1 MSPAWLRDLPVAH
14 RGLHGPGIP
23 ENSLA
28 AFEAAVAAGFAIELD
43 ARVSADG
50 EPMVFHDETLDRMTG
65 VTGRVDRH
73 DAATLRLFGLGGG
86 ERIPTLA
93 DALALVAGRTPVLVE
108 VKPGRMIERCCA
120 RVMSDYR
127 GALAVQS
134 FDPLSV
140 RRLARLV
147 PAPAG
152 LLAASSDRLLL
163 AHALRPDFLAHDV
176 RSPSV
181 GRAGRAAAALG
192 VPLLLWTVR
201 SAREHAIADRLGAN
215 RIFERA
221 AA

>member
-1 MSPAWLRDLPVAH
+1 MAH
-14 RGLHGPGIP
+14 RGLHGAGIP

-50 EPMVFHDETLDRMTG
+50 VPMVFHDETLDRMTG
-65 VTGRVDRH
+65 ATGATGATGRVDRH
-73 DAATLRLFGLGGG
+73 DEGALRLFGLGGG
-86 ERIPTLA
+86 ERIPTLGE
-93 DALALVAGRTPVLVE
+93 ALALVRGRTPVLVE

-120 RVMSDYR
+120 RVLSDYR
-127 GALAVQS
+127 GPLGVQS
-134 FDPLSV
+134 FDPRSV

-147 PAPAG
+147 RAPAG
-152 LLAASSDRLLL
+152 LLAASGDRLLL
-163 AHALRPDFLAHDV
+163 ARALRPDFLAHDV

-181 GRAGRAAAALG
+181 GRAGRMAASLG

-215 RIFERA
+215 RIFERGPA
-221 AA
+221 